1 MDVRRR
7 RVLYLTLVRSQ
18 FEHCSPIWRP
28 CFETIMVLKF
38 ENFQK
43 RCIKWILSEEE
54 LSYTEFAV
62 YVRKCKQV
70 NILPLKQQFI
80 LNDLIFLHKIVNVL
94 VPICLPD
101 YLKWF
106 DGSTRLRSTHLDHL
120 SLVSTINPRR
130 NSYKI
135 LEKSFFYRTHSLWN
149 RIPLEIRKIGSP
161 SLFRIRLESHLW
173 DSQKISDLRDP
184 GFTKKKKKKKKKKKV
199 ATPIYRTS

>member
-28 CFETIMVLKF
+28 CFETMVLKF

-54 LSYTEFAV
+54 LSYSEFEV

-70 NILPLKQQFI
+70 NILPLRQRFI
-80 LNDLIFLHKIVNVL
+80 LNDLILLHKIVNAL
-94 VPICLPD
+94 VPICLPH

-106 DGSTRLRSTHLDHL
+106 DGSTRLRTTHLDHL

-130 NSYKI
+130 NRYKI

-149 RIPLEIRKIGSP
+149 RIPLEIREIGSP

-173 DSQKISDLRDP
+173 DSLTAITDHDLS
-184 GFTKKKKKKKKKKKV
+184 FEV
-199 ATPIYRTS
+199 